1 MINKL
6 FCLSLLLWIQ
16 IISKAQSGL
25 PVDTLSSKD
34 ASKPL
39 VFYITGDGG
48 LNSFSTSFMQQW
60 NEKGYPVLALNA
72 KSYFWKTKQPATAAG
87 EIAAL
92 LSQYMVQWHRS
103 ELIFAGYSLG
113 ADVLSFIQTRL
124 PVNIANRV
132 QHIILLSPSKTT
144 DFTVHLFYG
153 SGGSSVPAE
162 INKLAKPVLVI
173 FGKEETDTPAADI
186 SNKMATI
193 ITIPGDHHYNN
204 QVAFLSSEIV
214 KRM

>member
-6 FCLSLLLWIQ
+6 LFLPFLLFVQ
-16 IISKAQSGL
+16 ITSKAQPGL

-48 LNSFSTSFMQQW
+48 MNSFSTAFIQQW
-60 NEKGYPVLALNA
+60 NAKGYPVLALNA
-72 KSYFWKTKQPATAAG
+72 KSYFWKTKQPAVATG

-92 LSQYMVQWHRS
+92 LSQYMIQWHRNK
-103 ELIFAGYSLG
+103 LIFAGYSLG

-124 PVNIANRV
+124 PSDIADKIK
-132 QHIILLSPSKTT
+132 HTILLSPSNTT

-162 INKLAKPVLVI
+162 INKLVKPVLVI

-186 SNKMATI
+186 SSKMATI
-193 ITIPGDHHYNN
+193 ITVPGDHHYNN
-204 QVAFLSSEIV
+204 QIAFLSGEIV